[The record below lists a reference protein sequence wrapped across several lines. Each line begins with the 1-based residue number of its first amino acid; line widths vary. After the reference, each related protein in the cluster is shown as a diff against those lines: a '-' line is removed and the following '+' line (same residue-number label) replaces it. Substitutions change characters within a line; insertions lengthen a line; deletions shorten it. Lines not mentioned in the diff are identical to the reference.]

1 MLGAYLTEPGYIAR
15 MIVEEN
21 IFFLGRTLGMFYVS
35 LLIYGAITMAVEWK
49 QIAMSAGQEDP
60 LYLHLPDFYVYL
72 YSDLCRCPCQKGRME
87 THLPWKYGRRAD
99 SKQGTGAIG
108 FPLQHMAERTDYDPK
123 KRVYS
128 PFCHI
133 LLPRLIILSVLSPAI
148 RAHVAAFFF

>member
-49 QIAMSAGQEDP
+49 QIAMSAGRKILYTFTFPILCLPIFRSLP
-60 LYLHLPDFYVYL
+60 LPL
-72 YSDLCRCPCQKGRME
+72 SKGRME